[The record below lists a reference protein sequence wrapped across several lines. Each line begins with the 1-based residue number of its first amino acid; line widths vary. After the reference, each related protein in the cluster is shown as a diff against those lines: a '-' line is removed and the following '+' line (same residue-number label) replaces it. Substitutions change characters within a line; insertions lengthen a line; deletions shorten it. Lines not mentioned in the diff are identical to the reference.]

1 MKALSISNLKK
12 EYAGG
17 LQALKGI
24 DLEVE
29 EGDFFALLGPNGA
42 GKSTTIGVI
51 SSLVTK
57 TSGQVKILDID
68 IDENHSLAKKKLG
81 VVGQEVNF
89 NQFEKV
95 GDIVRNQAGYYGLSF
110 KESRE
115 NAKYYMKK
123 LDIWD
128 KRNEQARKLS
138 GGMKRR
144 VMVAKALV
152 NNPDLLILDEPTA
165 GVDIELRRSLWD
177 FLTEINKKG
186 TTIILT
192 THYLEEAERLCRNI
206 AIIDAG
212 EIVENTS
219 MQELLTRLEVETF
232 IFDLGKPL
240 TVLPEIN
247 NFEMFLE
254 NPTRLKVTLRKD
266 QDLNSVFKVFSDLG
280 LEISSMRNETGR
292 LEELFLGLVE
302 STLKDTEA

>member
-1 MKALSISNLKK
+1 
-12 EYAGG
+12 
-17 LQALKGI
+17 
-24 DLEVE
+24 
-29 EGDFFALLGPNGA
+29 LLGPNGA
-42 GKSTTIGVI
+42 GKSTTIGII

-95 GDIVRNQAGYYGLSF
+95 GDIIRNQAGYYGLSF
-110 KESRE
+110 KEARD
-115 NAKYYMKK
+115 NAKHYMRK

-128 KRNEQARKLS
+128 KRDEQARKLS

-177 FLTEINKKG
+177 FLTEINNSG

-206 AIIDAG
+206 AIIDSG

-232 IFDLGKPL
+232 VFDLSKPISSIPNSL
-240 TVLPEIN
+240 D
-247 NFEMFLE
+247 FEMVLE
-254 NPTRLKVTLRKD
+254 NPQKLKVTVGKG
-266 QDLNSVFKVFSDLG
+266 QGLNSVFQILSSSG
-280 LEISSMRNETGR
+280 IEISSMRNETGR
-292 LEELFLGLVE
+292 LEELFLGLVD
-302 STLKDTEA
+302 SALTEDKE

>member
-24 DLEVE
+24 DLNVE
-29 EGDFFALLGPNGA
+29 QGDFFALLGPNGA
-42 GKSTTIGVI
+42 GKSTTIGII

-95 GDIVRNQAGYYGLSF
+95 GDIIRNQAGYYGLSF
-110 KESRE
+110 KEARD
-115 NAKYYMKK
+115 NAKHYMRK

-128 KRNEQARKLS
+128 KRDEQARKLS

-177 FLTEINKKG
+177 FLTEINNSG

-206 AIIDAG
+206 AIIDSG

-232 IFDLGKPL
+232 IFDLSKPISSIPNSL
-240 TVLPEIN
+240 D
-247 NFEMFLE
+247 FEMVLE
-254 NPTRLKVTLRKD
+254 NPQKLKVTVGKD
-266 QDLNSVFKVFSDLG
+266 QGLNSVFQILSSSG
-280 LEISSMRNETGR
+280 IEISSMRNETGR
-292 LEELFLGLVE
+292 LEELFLGLVD
-302 STLKDTEA
+302 SVLTEDKE

>member
-24 DLEVE
+24 DLDVE
-29 EGDFFALLGPNGA
+29 QGDFFALLGPNGA
-42 GKSTTIGVI
+42 GKSTTIGII

-95 GDIVRNQAGYYGLSF
+95 GDIIRNQAGYYGLSF
-110 KESRE
+110 KEARD
-115 NAKYYMKK
+115 NAKHYMRK

-128 KRNEQARKLS
+128 KRDEQARKLS

-177 FLTEINKKG
+177 FLTEINNSG

-206 AIIDAG
+206 AIIDSG

-232 IFDLGKPL
+232 VFDLSKPISSIPNSL
-240 TVLPEIN
+240 D
-247 NFEMFLE
+247 FEMVLE
-254 NPTRLKVTLRKD
+254 NPQKLKVTVGKG
-266 QDLNSVFKVFSDLG
+266 QGLNSVFQILSSSG
-280 LEISSMRNETGR
+280 IEISSMRNETGR
-292 LEELFLGLVE
+292 LEELFLGLVD
-302 STLKDTEA
+302 SVLTEDKE

>member
-12 EYAGG
+12 EYQGG
-17 LQALKGI
+17 IQALKGI
-24 DLEVE
+24 DLEVD

-95 GDIVRNQAGYYGLSF
+95 GDIIRNQAGYYGLGFRKS
-110 KESRE
+110 KE

-128 KRNEQARKLS
+128 KINEQARKLS

-144 VMVAKALV
+144 IMVAKALV
-152 NNPDLLILDEPTA
+152 NNPELLILDEPTA

-177 FLTEINKKG
+177 FLTEINNNG
-186 TTIILT
+186 TSIILT

-206 AIIDAG
+206 AIIDSG

-219 MQELLTRLEVETF
+219 MQELLTRLEEETF
-232 IFDLGKPL
+232 IFDLLQPIDK
-240 TVLPEIN
+240 LPEVRG
-247 NFEMFLE
+247 FEMILE
-254 NPTRLKVTLRKD
+254 NPKRIKVTVEKE
-266 QDLNSVFKVFSDLG
+266 QGLNAVFKSLSDLG
-280 LEISSMRNETGR
+280 IEISSMRNETGR

-302 STLKDTEA
+302 PSLKEKD